1 MGYTDIINY
10 REYYGIISYNIYINS
25 INKVSPVY
33 KNYNTKY
40 SEQDW

>member
-10 REYYGIISYNIYINS
+10 REYYGIISDNIYINP
-25 INKVSPVY
+25 INKVSAVY